1 MSCAAMAMLIAMR
14 TPAISAVSNGA

>member
-14 TPAISAVSNGA
+14 TPAISAASNGA